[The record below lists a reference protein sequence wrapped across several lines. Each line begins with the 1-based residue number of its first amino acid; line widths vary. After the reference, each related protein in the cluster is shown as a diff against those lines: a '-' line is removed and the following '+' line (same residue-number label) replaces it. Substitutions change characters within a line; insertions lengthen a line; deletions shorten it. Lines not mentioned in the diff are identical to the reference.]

1 MNADTETG
9 AVALDR
15 FAILVVLAVA
25 AAYGLALGL
34 TYPLLAIILEGQG
47 VSATLIGLNTAMTPL
62 GIVISAPFIPVL
74 ARRFGALRLAIV
86 CALATALLFAAI
98 GAWHNLWW
106 WFPLRLLLGAAID
119 SLYVISETW
128 LLQLAGPRHRGKL
141 IGLYSTMLAAGFA
154 VGPFALALVGS
165 EGGHAFGIGIAI
177 MLATAAGLLA
187 LRGRVP
193 RQDLQNPG
201 QVFGFMRLAPM
212 LLLAIGVVALFD
224 QVALSLLPVYL
235 LGNGMSEALTAT
247 ALGVFVIGNVLLQ
260 YPIGWLSDRMSR
272 RLVASICLGCVLV
285 CCAVLPVTV
294 GNAALWPVLFVLGSA
309 GFGIYTVTL
318 AELGDRFEG
327 AMLLA
332 GNAAFALMWGLGGI
346 VGPPVTGGVMD
357 LVGGPGL
364 PLTLFAAF
372 ALLPIALRGFR

>member
-1 MNADTETG
+1 MAAESG
-9 AVALDR
+9 APLDR
-15 FAILVVLAVA
+15 FAIAIVVAVA

-62 GIVISAPFIPVL
+62 GIVLSAPFIPAL
-74 ARRFGALRLAIV
+74 ARRFGALRLAII
-86 CALATALLFAAI
+86 CAIASAALFAAI

-106 WFPLRLLLGAAID
+106 WFPLRLLLGAAVD

-128 LLQLAGPRHRGKL
+128 LLQLAGSKHRGKL
-141 IGLYSTMLAAGFA
+141 IGLYSTMLAGGFT
-154 VGPFALALVGS
+154 VGPFVLAVAGS
-165 EGGHAFGIGIAI
+165 EGWLAFAIGILV

-193 RQDLQNPG
+193 HWDQQSPA
-201 QVFGFMRLAPM
+201 QVLGFMRLAPM
-212 LLLAIGVVALFD
+212 LLLTIGVIALYD

-235 LGNGMSEALTAT
+235 LDGGMSEALTAT

-260 YPIGWLSDRMSR
+260 YPIGWLSDRLSR
-272 RLVASICLGCVLV
+272 RRVAYACLACVLLS
-285 CCAVLPVTV
+285 C
-294 GNAALWPVLFVLGSA
+294 AALPITIGTAAMWPVLFVFGST

-327 AMLLA
+327 EMLLA
-332 GNAAFALMWGLGGI
+332 GNAAFALMWGVGGI

-357 LVGGPGL
+357 LIGGHGL
-364 PLTLFAAF
+364 PLTLFIAF
-372 ALLPIALRGFR
+372 TLLLGALRGFR